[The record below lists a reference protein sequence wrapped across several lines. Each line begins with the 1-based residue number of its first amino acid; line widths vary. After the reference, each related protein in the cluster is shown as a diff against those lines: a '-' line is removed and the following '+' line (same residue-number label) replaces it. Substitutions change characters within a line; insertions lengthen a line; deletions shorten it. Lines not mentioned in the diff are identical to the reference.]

1 MSEPDK
7 SGVYYRASLQTRKE
21 AFIKIKTN
29 TVKDANQSW
38 MKLDFRT
45 LIVLHSVSDVFIRAI
60 ILMLLLKLQ
69 IESYWRTV
77 FHLYWNKQVY
87 HSNEICYV

>member
-7 SGVYYRASLQTRKE
+7 RDIYYSASLQTRKE

-38 MKLDFRT
+38 MKLDCRT
-45 LIVLHSVSDVFIRAI
+45 SVVLHSFSDVFIRAI
-60 ILMLLLKLQ
+60 IWMLLLKLQ
-69 IESYWRTV
+69 IESY
-77 FHLYWNKQVY
+77 
-87 HSNEICYV
+87 